1 MIWPA
6 EWLCGALSI
15 SRGRFYAWLIWPR
28 SQRSRSDE
36 KLDAKVRASFPAA
49 TTAQF
54 ATETLVRAIW
64 RGCKP
69 DPLLHHSDC
78 GSQYTS
84 EQFQW
89 LMADQGLVCSMSR
102 SRNVRE
108 NAAMG
113 LLLVVEDRTTRRMY
127 RTRDYAKADVFDYIE
142 RFFNPKRR
150 HSTIGY
156 LSPMEF
162 ERQAGLA

>member
-1 MIWPA
+1 MKPEQLEIAQLKREVATLSAELDILKNAAAYLARNQHEVRLHREAPVIWPA

-108 NAAMG
+108 NAAM
-113 LLLVVEDRTTRRMY
+113 ETSSRR
-127 RTRDYAKADVFDYIE
+127 
-142 RFFNPKRR
+142 
-150 HSTIGY
+150 
-156 LSPMEF
+156 
-162 ERQAGLA
+162 